1 LIGYPPI
8 CGNHFDPHDPR
19 LEEMDLFQKNRFLL
33 PVDVVVVLA
42 INIVLA
48 VLGYYAVV
56 MWGLVRG

>member
-1 LIGYPPI
+1 
-8 CGNHFDPHDPR
+8 
-19 LEEMDLFQKNRFLL
+19 MDLFQKNRFLL

-42 INIVLA
+42 INIVLV